1 MLIELVDELDVAIE
15 EQMQEDLVKYEASCG
30 IDVNYKSFSLLL
42 REGDDIVGVL
52 KAYTA
57 FSEIYIDDIWVDSN
71 HRLTGFGKHLIEELL
86 NHFEGKGFNNINL
99 CTSAFQAPEF
109 YKKCGFELEFVRENI
124 QNPKLTKYFFVRFFK
139 NQNQTQGI
147 FKKLK

>member
-71 HRLTGFGKHLIEELL
+71 HRRKGFGKHLIEELL

>member
-71 HRLTGFGKHLIEELL
+71 HRRKGFGKHLIEELL
-86 NHFEGKGFNNINL
+86 NHFEGRGFNNVNL

-139 NQNQTQGI
+139 NQNQTQGTLQEN
-147 FKKLK
+147 K

>member
-71 HRLTGFGKHLIEELL
+71 HRLKGFGKHLIEELL

-139 NQNQTQGI
+139 NQNQTQGTLQEN
-147 FKKLK
+147 K